1 MMQAMT
7 FSEWSRNA
15 FMVILM
21 EKVLEENTGSAKGR
35 SNSLGETV
43 AWIKV
48 LRWRCGW
55 YERKGTNTNKKYVIA
70 DQWDGSVYKDTCS
83 QA

>member
-35 SNSLGETV
+35 SSSLGETV
-43 AWIKV
+43 AWIKA
-48 LRWRCGW
+48 LR
-55 YERKGTNTNKKYVIA
+55 
-70 DQWDGSVYKDTCS
+70 
-83 QA
+83 